1 MENVQTESTTGSC
14 DCTAGSCH
22 CTTDSGE
29 RTPQKVLTATQNKTG
44 GPISIVLDP
53 SHVWHSLRLELEKP
67 WHEQYEVAYR
77 QGWATEPK
85 KIYTKH
91 DSESYGIEIP
101 TIEKLG
107 FLYNTLHLDLRGR
120 IVTVDNSTFDADQH
134 GDVIETLEQCDE
146 KDNLIAK
153 VMGDLY
159 DISEKTASL
168 EANVQISDSIC
179 LVISKKY
186 PTGTYNLLSKH
197 SEDRKQFKL
206 CDNEHCLKT
215 CSIALN
221 FGIHDIFRNEEY
233 SESIVDFIST
243 RKMYTLERKE
253 EGSFDLCQL
262 CLVTDVAT
270 QLQTRQ

>member
-1 MENVQTESTTGSC
+1 MENVQTATTTRRC
-14 DCTAGSCH
+14 
-22 CTTDSGE
+22 E
-29 RTPQKVLTATQNKTG
+29 RTPQNKTG

-53 SHVWHSLRLELEKP
+53 SHYWHSLRLEP
-67 WHEQYEVAYR
+67 WHKQYEVAYS

-85 KIYTKH
+85 KIYTKE

-101 TIEKLG
+101 TIENMG
-107 FLYNTLHLDLRGR
+107 FLFHTLHLELRGK
-120 IVTVDNSTFDADQH
+120 IVTIDNTTFDADH
-134 GDVIETLEQCDE
+134 NGDVKETLKQSREE
-146 KDNLIAK
+146 DNLIAK

-159 DISEKTASL
+159 DIFEKTASL
-168 EANVQISDSIC
+168 EATVQISDSIC

-197 SEDRKQFKL
+197 SEDRKNFKL

-221 FGIHDIFRNEEY
+221 FCIHDIFRNEVF
-233 SESIVDFIST
+233 SQSIVDFIST

-253 EGSFDLCQL
+253 EGNFDLCQL
-262 CLVTDVAT
+262 CLVTDVVT
-270 QLQTRQ
+270 QLQTRR